1 MEAAALQRI
10 AQWEQAHHKGN
21 KKPLMTREY
30 PPIRSGKDI
39 VLEDIKSAPLSSK
52 ESRLKELEQENTSA
66 PKSAHN
72 EPSRKA
78 YYESWDKFDVDQALK
93 DMDEGPSE
101 KDNKKSDKKS
111 GKTEA
116 GSASKP
122 PAVDPIAANAEKDKG
137 NELFKKGEYQ
147 QAIER
152 YSASMALDPSNPVLP
167 INRAMALLKL
177 GRFTEVER
185 DCTLGLELD
194 NKNVK
199 ALWRRGIARRS
210 LGKLDDARKDFET
223 ALKIEPNNKAV
234 KEELA
239 KLEQPEQPSPKKS
252 KTPPAPPAPAEKQ
265 AVTPTSRKQE
275 VTEKQGVAEP
285 SPPPT
290 TTTSNSSTVSSK
302 RVLIKEVEN
311 DEASELFRSKATR
324 TATSPVTTP
333 PSSTV
338 TTLTS
343 TKSPEQADSTSTAP
357 ISSVQ
362 PSAPPS
368 APESSPMKDSNL
380 DVQMTV
386 PTTNLEFQR
395 DWRNYGK
402 SNTLLY
408 RYMKLIPPESL
419 PSLFRSSFE
428 SDYFTAML
436 TIFREHYIPSEETGL
451 LYRTLAS
458 LAKVQR
464 FDMTL
469 MFMSGA
475 EKKDLQSIFQHLS
488 NHLDDQTVYS
498 QQDLAVLAS
507 KFKTTNY

>member
-39 VLEDIKSAPLSSK
+39 VLEDIKSAPLCSK
-52 ESRLKELEQENTSA
+52 ESRLKELEEGDTSA

-93 DMDEGPSE
+93 DMDNNEGPSG
-101 KDNKKSDKKS
+101 KDHKKNDKKS

-122 PAVDPIAANAEKDKG
+122 PAVDPIAANAEKDKVDLG
-137 NELFKKGEYQ
+137 NELFKKGQYQ

-210 LGKLDDARKDFET
+210 LGKPDDARKDFET

-252 KTPPAPPAPAEKQ
+252 KAPPAPAEKQ
-265 AVTPTSRKQE
+265 AVTPASKKQE
-275 VTEKQGVAEP
+275 VAKKHAVAEP
-285 SPPPT
+285 SPLPT
-290 TTTSNSSTVSSK
+290 TTTSNSSTVVSSK

-324 TATSPVTTP
+324 TATSPVTTSS
-333 PSSTV
+333 SSTV
-338 TTLTS
+338 ATLTS
-343 TKSPEQADSTSTAP
+343 TSSTKLSEQADSSSTGP
-357 ISSVQ
+357 ISPVQ
-362 PSAPPS
+362 PSAS
-368 APESSPMKDSNL
+368 PESSPMKDSNL
-380 DVQMTV
+380 DVQMAV

-395 DWRNYGK
+395 DWRNFGK

-408 RYMKLIPPESL
+408 RYMKVDISGTQT
-419 PSLFRSSFE
+419 SQVA
-428 SDYFTAML
+428 FTDVG
-436 TIFREHYIPSEETGL
+436 S
-451 LYRTLAS
+451 
-458 LAKVQR
+458 V
-464 FDMTL
+464 
-469 MFMSGA
+469 
-475 EKKDLQSIFQHLS
+475 
-488 NHLDDQTVYS
+488 
-498 QQDLAVLAS
+498 
-507 KFKTTNY
+507 